1 MSCLSLTTDQA
12 HLGSVPRAPITL
24 NPTLTLE
31 PSLATLATFPPP
43 AALTCRTNAQG
54 RCSPRRTRP
63 HVCPYS
69 GGLARRYRHWGC
81 PHQRWPLFDAM
92 VLSFTLSFCL
102 ALTPFSTLRP
112 SISCLCPRG
121 RFHRW
126 TVLEEREWSLD
137 DELRAC
143 SSSYAATR
151 RLQAAVGVAEVAEK
165 PAAAQLEAA
174 EADAI

>member
-1 MSCLSLTTDQA
+1 
-12 HLGSVPRAPITL
+12 
-24 NPTLTLE
+24 
-31 PSLATLATFPPP
+31 
-43 AALTCRTNAQG
+43 
-54 RCSPRRTRP
+54 
-63 HVCPYS
+63 
-69 GGLARRYRHWGC
+69 
-81 PHQRWPLFDAM
+81 M

-102 ALTPFSTLRP
+102 ALTPFSSLRP

-151 RLQAAVGVAEVAEK
+151 RRQAAAALAEIAQQ
-165 PAAAQLEAA
+165 AAAMELEAA
-174 EADAI
+174 EADAV